1 MEIKYPKRIL
11 HLENTSQVFGSK
23 LEVNNKMA
31 NDNNRQV
38 TAADIKGDLA
48 QRLRCPGCTRTFAQV
63 EGRNKIEL
71 DRKET
76 MDGTRRAIT
85 FVCNE
90 CKDKDTPPVFAFR
103 LVGGLIQEIRIEDLP
118 DLSPTKSTARAAKRQ
133 GTNTRR
139 RRSSKNTPTQS
150 PTSEDARGAA
160 SPIAPSI
167 EEEDI

>member
-1 MEIKYPKRIL
+1 
-11 HLENTSQVFGSK
+11 
-23 LEVNNKMA
+23 MA
-31 NDNNRQV
+31 NDTNSTRQV

-76 MDGTRRAIT
+76 MEGGRHAIT

-90 CKDKDTPPVFAFR
+90 CKDNDRAPVFAFR
-103 LVGGLIQEIRIEDLP
+103 LVGGLIQEVRIEDLP
-118 DLSPTKSTARAAKRQ
+118 DLSPSKVAKATRGRQ

-139 RRSSKNTPTQS
+139 RRTSRTTPTES
-150 PTSEDARGAA
+150 PTSDDARGAA
-160 SPIAPSI
+160 SSIAPSI
-167 EEEDI
+167 EDEEV

>member
-1 MEIKYPKRIL
+1 MA
-11 HLENTSQVFGSK
+11 HDSTS
-23 LEVNNKMA
+23 
-31 NDNNRQV
+31 RQV

-76 MDGTRRAIT
+76 MEGGRHAIT

-90 CKDKDTPPVFAFR
+90 CKDNDRAPVFAFR
-103 LVGGLIQEIRIEDLP
+103 LVGGLIQEVRIEDLP
-118 DLSPTKSTARAAKRQ
+118 DLSPSKSTAKATRGRQ

-139 RRSSKNTPTQS
+139 RRSSKTTPTES

-160 SPIAPSI
+160 SSIAPSI
-167 EEEDI
+167 EDEEI

>member
-1 MEIKYPKRIL
+1 
-11 HLENTSQVFGSK
+11 
-23 LEVNNKMA
+23 MA
-31 NDNNRQV
+31 NDNSRQV

-90 CKDKDTPPVFAFR
+90 CKDKDIAPVFAFR
-103 LVGGLIQEIRIEDLP
+103 LVGGLIQEIRVEDLP
-118 DLSPTKSTARAAKRQ
+118 DLSPTKTTAKTTRKQ

-139 RRSSKNTPTQS
+139 RRTSKTTPTES
-150 PTSEDARGAA
+150 PTSDDARGAA
-160 SPIAPSI
+160 SSIAPSI
-167 EEEDI
+167 DEDEI